1 MTYITELNDMKHLK
15 YIASICL
22 ALWIV
27 LPSCKERQTSQSSN
41 SQPAAT
47 PAPNSQPAAQ
57 NPVAAPKERSPRVAL
72 VYSSYSG
79 GSRKSELDG
88 AKKILGWELESFE
101 NTHVE
106 ELIPRLSEFQ
116 FVVLA
121 TCANVENTQDL
132 GRHRQQWLD
141 FLQGGGSIVVIAANY
156 DNVLEKFTD
165 QFGPD
170 YPVTVAP
177 FEGGVLTAVGVN
189 FDMSGKA
196 TDHWALT
203 IPTDIRDVMLNKKAW
218 AGLTNFSSAWQS
230 AIVSS
235 SGPSRM
241 LIRPVGKGSLVL
253 LAAGD
258 FGQGMGRSPRAIA
271 GLLGNLRFHEQ
282 GMKNG
287 MALERFD
294 LGPALPGK
302 RSVLV
307 TLRNSTQNATPVSL
321 RIVAK
326 NSKGSATFN
335 QSAKLPPNAA
345 TDVRIP
351 VDLAGDGPQAV
362 KLEISAA
369 GQTVAQVER
378 ELVIPSTIALTSLD
392 PNLYPERKS
401 IRFDL
406 ALAPEL
412 GIDLK
417 DCTVEINAGGKNL
430 PRFTPDSASFSR
442 VMEFAEVPP
451 GRTVEVTARLLKG
464 NQLLGEA
471 STEIRSHETPR
482 VLVNRGKLYVEG
494 REFFPL
500 GMYHVMH
507 NLPPA
512 RQIEGLRAVAAG
524 GYNSIYTYVYEDPQ
538 TAQKLF
544 QEADKLNIWVIGE
557 GHGVDP
563 LLEAGPSPR
572 RALAWVTKDEPELWA
587 IPPSKVAEVHMHLRK
602 ADPQVPTYTV
612 VATKNRIKD
621 YTFAS
626 SLIITD
632 PYPLIRVP
640 AGQGSPLRP
649 APVYLEMVEL
659 VACAAAADSVPI
671 AVLSCHGYEP
681 QQIPTYQQVRNQAWQ
696 SLVAG
701 VRGLIFYT
709 FEDYL
714 RPPTAGYQLEKF
726 PELYQGMM
734 TLPAEINPLMPLL
747 LEAKRTELLRGEDQV
762 VASFW
767 VNDNEAMLALVNISG
782 ETKKVRLDIPSV
794 GELSLVPDTV
804 TPSLKI
810 DGQTL
815 SGELAPLEITTLR
828 WKR

>member
-1 MTYITELNDMKHLK
+1 MTYITELNDMKRLK
-15 YIASICL
+15 FIATICL
-22 ALWIV
+22 ALLIV

-41 SQPAAT
+41 SQPDAT

-57 NPVAAPKERSPRVAL
+57 NPVAAPKEHSPRVAL

-101 NTHVE
+101 NTRVE

-170 YPVTVAP
+170 YPVTAAP
-177 FEGGVLTAVGVN
+177 SEGGVLTAVGVN

-230 AIVSS
+230 AIVSN

-253 LAAGD
+253 LAAGE
-258 FGQGMGRSPRAIA
+258 FGQGQGRGPKAMA

-282 GMKNG
+282 GMKKG
-287 MALERFD
+287 VALERFD

-326 NSKGSATFN
+326 NSKGSATFD

-345 TDVRIP
+345 TDVQIP

-369 GQTVAQVER
+369 GQPVAQVER

-430 PRFTPDSASFSR
+430 LRFTPDSASFSR

-451 GRTVEVTARLLKG
+451 GSTVKVTARLLKG

-507 NLPPA
+507 NLSPA

-557 GHGVDP
+557 GHGVDL

-612 VATKNRIKD
+612 VATKDRIKD

-681 QQIPTYQQVRNQAWQ
+681 QQIPTYQQVRNQVWQ

-714 RPPTAGYQLEKF
+714 RPPTPGYQLEKF

-734 TLPAEINPLMPLL
+734 SLPAEINPLMPLL

-804 TPSLKI
+804 TQSLKI

>member
-1 MTYITELNDMKHLK
+1 MINLK
-15 YIASICL
+15 SIASICL
-22 ALWIV
+22 ALLI
-27 LPSCKERQTSQSSN
+27 LLLGCKQSQVSESSN
-41 SQPAAT
+41 PQPAAS
-47 PAPNSQPAAQ
+47 PAPNPAAAASPVPD
-57 NPVAAPKERSPRVAL
+57 PVAAPKEHTPRVAL
-72 VYSSYSG
+72 IYSSYAG
-79 GSRKSELDG
+79 GSRKGELDG
-88 AKKILGWELESFE
+88 AEKILGWKIESFE
-101 NTHVE
+101 NTRVE

-121 TCANVENTQDL
+121 TAGNFTNVQDL

-156 DNVLEKFTD
+156 DSVLAKFTD

-170 YPVTVAP
+170 YPVTAAP
-177 FEGGVLTAVGVN
+177 FEGGTLTAVGVN
-189 FDMSGKA
+189 FDMSGRA

-203 IPTDIRDVMLNKKAW
+203 LPTDIRDVMLNKNAW

-230 AIVSS
+230 ALVSS

-241 LIRPVGKGSLVL
+241 LVRPVGKGSLVL

-258 FGQGMGRSPRAIA
+258 FGQARGPRAVA

-282 GMKNG
+282 GMSKG
-287 MALERFD
+287 VALEKFD

-326 NSKGSATFN
+326 NSKGSATFD
-335 QSAKLPPNAA
+335 QSADLPPNAA
-345 TDVRIP
+345 TDVQIP
-351 VDLAGDGPQAV
+351 VDLAVDGPQAV

-369 GQTVAQVER
+369 GQQVAQVEP
-378 ELVIPSTIALTSLD
+378 ELVIPSTIALISLD

-401 IRFDL
+401 ILFDVT
-406 ALAPEL
+406 LAPEL
-412 GIDLK
+412 GTDLK

-430 PRFTPDSASFSR
+430 ARFTPDSASFTR

-451 GRTVEVTARLLKG
+451 GSAAEVTARLLKG

-482 VLVNRGKLYVEG
+482 VLVNRGRLYVEG
-494 REFFPL
+494 QEFFPL

-512 RQIEGLRAVAAG
+512 RQIEGLRALAAG
-524 GYNSIYTYVYEDPQ
+524 GYNSVYTFVYKDPQ
-538 TAQKLF
+538 AAQQLF
-544 QEADKLNIWVIGE
+544 DEADKLNIWVIGE
-557 GHGVDP
+557 GNVDAF
-563 LLEAGPSPR
+563 LKAGPSPR
-572 RALAWVTKDEPELWA
+572 RALAWVTKDEPELWS
-587 IPPSKVAEVHMHLRK
+587 IPPSKVAEVHMQLRK

-612 VATKNRIKD
+612 VATKSRIKD

-632 PYPLIRVP
+632 PYPLIKVP
-640 AGQGSPLRP
+640 SGQGGPLRA

-681 QQIPTYQQVRNQAWQ
+681 QQIPTYQQVRNQVWQ

-701 VRGLIFYT
+701 VRGVVFYT

-714 RPPTAGYQLEKF
+714 KPPTPGYQLENF

-734 TLPAEINPLMPLL
+734 SLPAEINPLMPLL
-747 LEAKRTELLRGEDQV
+747 LEAKRSDLLRGEDQV

-767 VNDNEAMLALVNISG
+767 VNDNGALLAVVNISG

-794 GELSLVPDTV
+794 GKLSIVPDTV
-804 TPSLKI
+804 NPSLKI

-815 SGELAPLEITTLR
+815 SGELAPLEIATLR

>member
-1 MTYITELNDMKHLK
+1 MILLK
-15 YIASICL
+15 SIAPICL
-22 ALWIV
+22 ALLIV
-27 LPSCKERQTSQSSN
+27 LPGCKERQTSQSSN
-41 SQPAAT
+41 SQPAAS
-47 PAPNSQPAAQ
+47 PVP
-57 NPVAAPKERSPRVAL
+57 NPVAAPKEHTPRVAL
-72 VYSSYSG
+72 IYSSYAE
-79 GSRKSELDG
+79 GSRKGELDG
-88 AKKILGWELESFE
+88 AEKILGWKIESFE
-101 NTHVE
+101 NTRVE

-156 DNVLEKFTD
+156 DNVLAKFTD

-170 YPVTVAP
+170 YPVTAAP

-189 FDMSGKA
+189 FDMSGKV

-203 IPTDIRDVMLNKKAW
+203 IPTDIRDFMLNKKAW

-258 FGQGMGRSPRAIA
+258 FFQGMGRSPRAIA

-326 NSKGSATFN
+326 NSKGSATFD
-335 QSAKLPPNAA
+335 QSANLPPNAA
-345 TDVRIP
+345 TDVQIP

-369 GQTVAQVER
+369 GQQVAQVER

-417 DCTVEINAGGKNL
+417 DCTVEINAGGKSL

-451 GRTVEVTARLLKG
+451 GSTVEVTARLLKG

-512 RQIEGLRAVAAG
+512 RQIEGLRALAAG
-524 GYNSIYTYVYEDPQ
+524 GYNSIYTYVYKDPQ

-557 GHGVDP
+557 GKGVDP

-572 RALAWVTKDEPELWA
+572 RALAWVTKDEPELWS
-587 IPPSKVAEVHMHLRK
+587 IPPSKVAEVHMQLRK

-612 VATKNRIKD
+612 VATKSRIKD

-632 PYPLIRVP
+632 PYPLIKVP
-640 AGQGSPLRP
+640 SGQGGPLRA

-681 QQIPTYQQVRNQAWQ
+681 QQIPTYQQVRNQVWQ

-714 RPPTAGYQLEKF
+714 KPPTPGFQLEKF

-734 TLPAEINPLMPLL
+734 SLPAEINPLMPIL

-767 VNDNEAMLALVNISG
+767 VNENEALLAVVNISG

-794 GELSLVPDTV
+794 GKLSLVPDTV
-804 TPSLKI
+804 NPSLKI

-815 SGELAPLEITTLR
+815 SGELAPLEIATLR

>member
-1 MTYITELNDMKHLK
+1 MILLK
-15 YIASICL
+15 SIAPICL
-22 ALWIV
+22 ALLIV
-27 LPSCKERQTSQSSN
+27 LPGCKERQTSQSSN
-41 SQPAAT
+41 SQPAASPT
-47 PAPNSQPAAQ
+47 PNPAAAVSPVP
-57 NPVAAPKERSPRVAL
+57 NPVAAPKEHTPRVAL
-72 VYSSYSG
+72 IYSSYAE
-79 GSRKSELDG
+79 GSRKGELDG
-88 AKKILGWELESFE
+88 AEKILGWKIESFE
-101 NTHVE
+101 NTRVE

-121 TCANVENTQDL
+121 TAGNFKNVQDL

-156 DNVLEKFTD
+156 DNVLAKFTD

-170 YPVTVAP
+170 YPVTAAP

-203 IPTDIRDVMLNKKAW
+203 IPTDIRDVMLNKNAW

-230 AIVSS
+230 ALVSS

-241 LIRPVGKGSLVL
+241 LVRSVGKGSLVL
-253 LAAGD
+253 LAAGE
-258 FGQGMGRSPRAIA
+258 FGKARGPRAIA

-282 GMKNG
+282 GMKKG
-287 MALERFD
+287 VALEKFD

-326 NSKGSATFN
+326 NSKGSATFD
-335 QSAKLPPNAA
+335 QSANLPPNAA
-345 TDVRIP
+345 TDVQIP

-369 GQTVAQVER
+369 GQQVAQVER
-378 ELVIPSTIALTSLD
+378 ELVIPSTIALISLD

-406 ALAPEL
+406 TLAPEL
-412 GIDLK
+412 GTDLK

-430 PRFTPDSASFSR
+430 PRFTPDSASFTR

-451 GRTVEVTARLLKG
+451 GSTVEVTARLLKG

-494 REFFPL
+494 RGFFPL

-512 RQIEGLRAVAAG
+512 RQIEGLRALAAG

-544 QEADKLNIWVIGE
+544 EEADKLNIWVIGE
-557 GHGVDP
+557 GRGVDA
-563 LLEAGPSPR
+563 LLKAGPSPR
-572 RALAWVTKDEPELWA
+572 RAFAWVTKDEPELWS
-587 IPPSKVAEVHMHLRK
+587 IPPSKVAEVHMQLRK

-612 VATKNRIKD
+612 VATKSRIKD

-632 PYPLIRVP
+632 PYPLIKVP
-640 AGQGSPLRP
+640 SGQGGPLRA

-659 VACAAAADSVPI
+659 VACAAATDSVPI

-681 QQIPTYQQVRNQAWQ
+681 QQIPTYQQVRNQVWQ

-714 RPPTAGYQLEKF
+714 KPPTPGFQLEKF

-734 TLPAEINPLMPLL
+734 SLPAEINPLMPIL
-747 LEAKRTELLRGEDQV
+747 LEAKRTELLRGEDQA

-767 VNDNEAMLALVNISG
+767 VNENEALLAVVNISG

-794 GELSLVPDTV
+794 GKLSLVPDTV
-804 TPSLKI
+804 NPSLKI

-815 SGELAPLEITTLR
+815 SGELAPLEIATLR

>member
-1 MTYITELNDMKHLK
+1 MIHLK
-15 YIASICL
+15 SIASICL
-22 ALWIV
+22 ALLIS
-27 LPSCKERQTSQSSN
+27 LLGCKQSQASESSN
-41 SQPAAT
+41 PQPAASPT
-47 PAPNSQPAAQ
+47 P
-57 NPVAAPKERSPRVAL
+57 NPVVAQIEHTPRVAL
-72 VYSSYSG
+72 IYSSYAG
-79 GSRKSELDG
+79 GSRKGELDG
-88 AKKILGWELESFE
+88 AEKILGWKIESFE
-101 NTHVE
+101 NTRVE

-121 TCANVENTQDL
+121 TAGNFKNVQDL

-156 DNVLEKFTD
+156 DSVLAKFTD

-170 YPVTVAP
+170 YPVTAAP
-177 FEGGVLTAVGVN
+177 FEGGTLTAVGVN

-203 IPTDIRDVMLNKKAW
+203 LPTDIRDVMLNKNAW

-230 AIVSS
+230 ALVSS
-235 SGPSRM
+235 RGPSSM
-241 LIRPVGKGSLVL
+241 LVRSVGKGSLVL

-258 FGQGMGRSPRAIA
+258 FGQGRGPRAMA

-282 GMKNG
+282 GMSKG
-287 MALERFD
+287 VALEKFD

-302 RSVLV
+302 RSVIV
-307 TLRNSTQNATPVSL
+307 TLRNITQDATPVSL

-326 NSKGSATFN
+326 NSKGSATFD
-335 QSAKLPPNAA
+335 QSADLPPNAA
-345 TDVRIP
+345 TDVQIP
-351 VDLAGDGPQAV
+351 VDLAGVGPQAV

-369 GQTVAQVER
+369 GQPVAQVER

-406 ALAPEL
+406 TLAPEL
-412 GIDLK
+412 GTDLK

-430 PRFTPDSASFSR
+430 TRFTPDSASFTR

-451 GRTVEVTARLLKG
+451 GSTAEVTARLLKE

-482 VLVNRGKLYVEG
+482 VLVNRGRLYVEG

-512 RQIEGLRAVAAG
+512 RQIEGLRALAAG
-524 GYNSIYTYVYEDPQ
+524 GYNSVYTFVYKDPQ
-538 TAQKLF
+538 AAQQLF
-544 QEADKLNIWVIGE
+544 DEADKLNIWVIGE
-557 GHGVDP
+557 GNVDA
-563 LLEAGPSPR
+563 LLKAGPSPR
-572 RALAWVTKDEPELWA
+572 RALAWVTKDEPELWS
-587 IPPSKVAEVHMHLRK
+587 IPPSKVAEEHLKLRK

-612 VATKNRIKD
+612 VNTKSRIKD

-632 PYPLIRVP
+632 PYPLIKVP
-640 AGQGSPLRP
+640 SGQGGPLRA

-681 QQIPTYQQVRNQAWQ
+681 QQIPTYQQVRNQVWQ

-701 VRGLIFYT
+701 VRGVVFYT

-714 RPPTAGYQLEKF
+714 KPPTPGYQLEKF

-734 TLPAEINPLMPLL
+734 SLPAEINPLMPLL

-767 VNDNEAMLALVNISG
+767 LNENEAMLAVVNISG

-794 GELSLVPDTV
+794 GKLSLVPDTV
-804 TPSLKI
+804 NPSLKI

-815 SGELAPLEITTLR
+815 SGELAPLEITTIR